1 MASKELH
8 QFGAMLPKD
17 NARTFRMLTFPSFL
31 PSFLPSPKATQSQKT
46 HVHTQQCI
54 PGLYIFPMQ
63 LSFEWYR
70 YLPQLNRSE
79 IKEDFNILVPRAP
92 TFFFKLL
99 DEGLWDHPK
108 ISLFSLAVQNLMR
121 NKVKSATLLRIG
133 LYFR

>member
-1 MASKELH
+1 MDSKELH

-17 NARTFRMLTFPSFL
+17 NARTFRILTFPSLLPSFL

-79 IKEDFNILVPRAP
+79 IKEDFNYYHAHAH
-92 TFFFKLL
+92 TK
-99 DEGLWDHPK
+99 
-108 ISLFSLAVQNLMR
+108 
-121 NKVKSATLLRIG
+121 
-133 LYFR
+133 